1 MRGIGRLLRVL
12 FRSPVRA
19 FGCLVFIL
27 GGGSLAT
34 WPLATVG
41 TIVTLITLLTM
52 VAGLTLFWRDAGWF
66 RRLWVGGLMLAVV
79 ASVIALLNLNTPR
92 GLVFQV
98 VAGLALLPSLIA
110 ATGYVWQQRL
120 RGRYDMPAQSLPTS
134 PPAPTDLPP
143 PLQWQRPVITD
154 LPPPL
159 PWLRTAIT
167 DPSTPASRQVS
178 SPDDLPM
185 PLQHESTIPATDLL
199 DRLLNTPPEK

>member
-34 WPLATVG
+34 WSLATVG

-66 RRLWVGGLMLAVV
+66 HRLWAGGLILA
-79 ASVIALLNLNTPR
+79 AAAAVIALLNSNTPR

-110 ATGYVWQQRL
+110 AIGYVWRQRL
-120 RGRYDMPAQSLPTS
+120 RGRYDIPAQSPHTS
-134 PPAPTDLPP
+134 PLAPTDLPP
-143 PLQWQRPVITD
+143 PLPWQRPVITD

-159 PWLRTAIT
+159 SWQRAAIT
-167 DPSTPASRQVS
+167 DPLTPAYRQVS
-178 SPDDLPM
+178 SPDDLPTS
-185 PLQHESTIPATDLL
+185 LRHESTTPATDLL

>member
-1 MRGIGRLLRVL
+1 
-12 FRSPVRA
+12 VRA

-27 GGGSLAT
+27 GGSSLAT
-34 WPLATVG
+34 WSLFTVG
-41 TIVTLITLLTM
+41 TIVTLITLFTI
-52 VAGLTLFWRDAGWF
+52 VVGLTLFWRNADWWH
-66 RRLWVGGLMLAVV
+66 RLWVGGLMLAVA

-154 LPPPL
+154 
-159 PWLRTAIT
+159 
-167 DPSTPASRQVS
+167 PSTPASRQVS

>member
-12 FRSPVRA
+12 FQSPVRA

-27 GGGSLAT
+27 WGGSLVT
-34 WPLATVG
+34 WPLTTVG
-41 TIVTLITLLTM
+41 TIVTLITLLTT

-66 RRLWVGGLMLAVV
+66 RRRWAGGLMLA
-79 ASVIALLNLNTPR
+79 AAAAIIALINPNTSR

-98 VAGLALLPSLIA
+98 VAGLALLPSLIVA
-110 ATGYVWQQRL
+110 IGYVWQQRL
-120 RGRYDMPAQSLPTS
+120 RGRCDMPAQSLPTS

-143 PLQWQRPVITD
+143 PLPWQRPVITD

-159 PWLRTAIT
+159 SWQRAAIG
-167 DPSTPASRQVS
+167 DLSTPAYRQVS
-178 SPDDLPM
+178 SSANVPT
-185 PLQHESTIPATDLL
+185 PLRHESTTPATDLL

>member
-66 RRLWVGGLMLAVV
+66 RRLWVGGLILA
-79 ASVIALLNLNTPR
+79 ATAAVIALLNPNTPR

-110 ATGYVWQQRL
+110 AIGYVWRQRL
-120 RGRYDMPAQSLPTS
+120 RGRYDIPAQSLPTS

-143 PLQWQRPVITD
+143 PLPWQRPVITD

-159 PWLRTAIT
+159 SWQRAAIT
-167 DPSTPASRQVS
+167 DPLTPAHRQVS
-178 SPDDLPM
+178 SPDDLPTS
-185 PLQHESTIPATDLL
+185 LRHESTTPATDLL